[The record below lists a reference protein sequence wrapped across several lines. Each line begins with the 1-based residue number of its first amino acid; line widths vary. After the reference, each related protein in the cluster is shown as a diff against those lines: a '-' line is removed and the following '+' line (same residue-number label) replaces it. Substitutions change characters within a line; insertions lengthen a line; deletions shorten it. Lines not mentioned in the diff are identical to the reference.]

1 MRDRA
6 AIRAAILAGAAIVLI
21 LAAVL
26 FPLRDWTAALLAW
39 VAGRG
44 AWAAVLLVLA
54 WVPAALLLVP
64 GSILTLG
71 TGFLL
76 GLGWGMPVVSAG
88 STLGATAV
96 FLVGRRL
103 GRGWVRSR
111 IGGLNALR
119 GVDRAL
125 EREGLK
131 VVLLLRLSPLIP
143 YNALNYALSLTGVG
157 LRDFV
162 LGSWIGMLPGTLLYV
177 WLGAGARSLAAV
189 VSGTYERPAAWLL
202 LFGAG
207 LVATAVAV
215 AIVTRAARR
224 ALVAGADPP

>member
-1 MRDRA
+1 
-6 AIRAAILAGAAIVLI
+6 
-21 LAAVL
+21 
-26 FPLRDWTAALLAW
+26 
-39 VAGRG
+39 
-44 AWAAVLLVLA
+44 
-54 WVPAALLLVP
+54 
-64 GSILTLG
+64 
-71 TGFLL
+71 
-76 GLGWGMPVVSAG
+76 
-88 STLGATAV
+88 
-96 FLVGRRL
+96 
-103 GRGWVRSR
+103 VRSR
-111 IGGLNALR
+111 IGGRDALR

-189 VSGTYERPAAWLL
+189 VSGTYQRPAAWLI

-207 LVATAVAV
+207 LVATAIAV
-215 AIVTRAARR
+215 ALITRAARR
-224 ALVAGADPP
+224 ALAGGPE

>member
-131 VVLLLRLSPLIP
+131 VVLLLRLSPLI
-143 YNALNYALSLTGVG
+143 
-157 LRDFV
+157 
-162 LGSWIGMLPGTLLYV
+162 
-177 WLGAGARSLAAV
+177 
-189 VSGTYERPAAWLL
+189 
-202 LFGAG
+202 
-207 LVATAVAV
+207 
-215 AIVTRAARR
+215 RR
-224 ALVAGADPP
+224 R

>member
-103 GRGWVRSR
+103 GRDWVRSR